1 MKRVGAVLGAIVLGL
16 GDVGRCQALVQA
28 GDFDRQ
34 ASDRPRLDRVSPDFA
49 SSGPTSPDRPLAP
62 THPAVA
68 TPALPLNPPSPDLT
82 AIAPVLLAQSAS
94 AAASIDPA
102 LLQLWDQGRQDYSA
116 GRYRAALDRWH
127 QALTILPAPLYTGEA
142 YSGDPASLARLQ
154 TLNYLAVAYQELGQN
169 QNANEATAAVV
180 TALGDRSQRSPAET
194 LLLAQALNRRG
205 QGELDQGQPTQALAT
220 WQQAEAT
227 YRAVDNQPGQWGS
240 RLNQAR
246 ALQALGYYRQAKT
259 QLQALA
265 QDLQPVLAA
274 PSSPAAR
281 DRAIDP
287 TNPANSANPAPN
299 QPATALQGGLLRNLG
314 MALES
319 LGELDLAQELL
330 ERALGQ
336 GSAGQTG
343 QGQGFSS
350 LDRSLTL
357 MSLGN
362 LARTQADF
370 DLALSYYRQAKN
382 ENLSPLL
389 HLQIQLNELRLL
401 TQLQQSQAALDL
413 LAELDPQWSALDP
426 SRSKIYAR
434 LNFAASLLTL
444 WEQAQTIP
452 PDLPQRVRLSTN
464 LDRNTFSP
472 AQLAQPLV
480 TALTEARS
488 LGDRRAQAQTLTQL
502 SQLYG
507 RLGQWQDVETVASE
521 GLTVAQSL
529 DAPDLIAPLAW
540 QLAQAETVLGD
551 RSIAL
556 NHYQIAFAALQRLRS
571 DLLTVNPEVQLTF
584 RDTVEP
590 LYRDYVSLLLDP
602 QANLTQADL
611 QQARQVMEALQI
623 AELDNYFRE
632 ACLDSQPVALDNLDP
647 KAAIVYPIVLA
658 DRLEVIIS
666 RPHYPLLHYRQAVS
680 AATVKTT
687 AQQLYNLILNPNQR
701 DFHLGLSQ
709 NLYNWLIR
717 PALAE
722 LAASSTETLVF
733 IPDSP
738 LRRLPMAV
746 LHDGEH
752 YLLEDYNVVFS
763 PGLQLLPQG
772 SQRSQLSALGV
783 GITIAREGFD
793 SLPGVAQEVDY
804 LASTLNSQVLMDQ
817 AFTRTAFT
825 QQLNQQPFSVV
836 HVATHGQFSSDPDQT
851 FLLAWDDRITL
862 DDFDQILAPR
872 KIGAISPIELLVL
885 SACQTAAGDDRA
897 PLGLAGFALKSGAR
911 STLASLW
918 SVSDEAT
925 ALLMTEFYRNIST
938 DGSPSFAE
946 ALRQAQLSQ
955 IHSSPYSHPS
965 FWAAFVLVGNWR

>member
-1 MKRVGAVLGAIVLGL
+1 
-16 GDVGRCQALVQA
+16 
-28 GDFDRQ
+28 
-34 ASDRPRLDRVSPDFA
+34 
-49 SSGPTSPDRPLAP
+49 
-62 THPAVA
+62 
-68 TPALPLNPPSPDLT
+68 
-82 AIAPVLLAQSAS
+82 
-94 AAASIDPA
+94 
-102 LLQLWDQGRQDYSA
+102 
-116 GRYRAALDRWH
+116 
-127 QALTILPAPLYTGEA
+127 
-142 YSGDPASLARLQ
+142 
-154 TLNYLAVAYQELGQN
+154 
-169 QNANEATAAVV
+169 
-180 TALGDRSQRSPAET
+180 
-194 LLLAQALNRRG
+194 
-205 QGELDQGQPTQALAT
+205 
-220 WQQAEAT
+220 
-227 YRAVDNQPGQWGS
+227 
-240 RLNQAR
+240 
-246 ALQALGYYRQAKT
+246 
-259 QLQALA
+259 
-265 QDLQPVLAA
+265 
-274 PSSPAAR
+274 
-281 DRAIDP
+281 
-287 TNPANSANPAPN
+287 
-299 QPATALQGGLLRNLG
+299 
-314 MALES
+314 
-319 LGELDLAQELL
+319 
-330 ERALGQ
+330 
-336 GSAGQTG
+336 
-343 QGQGFSS
+343 
-350 LDRSLTL
+350 
-357 MSLGN
+357 
-362 LARTQADF
+362 
-370 DLALSYYRQAKN
+370 
-382 ENLSPLL
+382 
-389 HLQIQLNELRLL
+389 
-401 TQLQQSQAALDL
+401 
-413 LAELDPQWSALDP
+413 
-426 SRSKIYAR
+426 
-434 LNFAASLLTL
+434 
-444 WEQAQTIP
+444 
-452 PDLPQRVRLSTN
+452 
-464 LDRNTFSP
+464 
-472 AQLAQPLV
+472 
-480 TALTEARS
+480 
-488 LGDRRAQAQTLTQL
+488 
-502 SQLYG
+502 
-507 RLGQWQDVETVASE
+507 VASE

-752 YLLEDYNVVFS
+752 YLLEDYNLVFS